1 MATQSCSIL
10 FRKKRLRELRFKILP
25 HCRIHQ
31 IVPVLNAVA
40 FYPTLEKKDHI
51 SYALL
56 ELINN
61 SLRAHREKGV
71 KEPILVRLQARS
83 SYLRIEV
90 KDKGGGFD
98 PQKLPYN
105 PFDTRIPD
113 NLNTDPFLQYRRI
126 HENTRFGM
134 GLIIAKRVFHRFTLQ
149 FVDPEGH
156 PRPWGD
162 PTIVGTHI
170 LADFDPCNFDNRT

>member
-40 FYPTLEKKDHI
+40 FYPILEKKDHI
-51 SYALL
+51 SYALM

-61 SLRAHREKGV
+61 ALRAHREKGV

-90 KDKGGGFD
+90 KDKGGRFRS
-98 PQKLPYN
+98 PKKLPYN
-105 PFDTRIPD
+105 PSTPASR
-113 NLNTDPFLQYRRI
+113 Q
-126 HENTRFGM
+126 
-134 GLIIAKRVFHRFTLQ
+134 
-149 FVDPEGH
+149 PEH
-156 PRPWGD
+156 
-162 PTIVGTHI
+162 
-170 LADFDPCNFDNRT
+170 